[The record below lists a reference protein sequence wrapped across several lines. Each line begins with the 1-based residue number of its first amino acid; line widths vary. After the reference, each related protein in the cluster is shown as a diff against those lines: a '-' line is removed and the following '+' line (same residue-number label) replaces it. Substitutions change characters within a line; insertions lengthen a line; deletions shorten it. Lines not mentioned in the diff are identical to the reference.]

1 MPLPRVV
8 APLLVALL
16 TLAACSQTGGEVGSA
31 PVTEAPA
38 PEAPAPAPEAPE
50 AGPDEPADD
59 AQADEA
65 DEPAEREPDEPL
77 GEIVGQV
84 DVAGTTYDIL
94 EVRRCEPLQ
103 MEMLDRD
110 LEVQGFGVHG
120 GERVQID
127 VYVQKVAGQQL
138 DEVSW
143 AGPEGIFGGPED
155 AAVTFDGSVVRGSAT
170 VRDAL
175 TQEQTLPVTFE
186 LEVPDEIVQCR

>member
-38 PEAPAPAPEAPE
+38 PEAPAPATEAPE

-127 VYVQKVAGQQL
+127 VYVQEVAGQQL

-155 AAVTFDGSVVRGSAT
+155 VAVTFDGSVVRGSAT

>member
-1 MPLPRVV
+1 
-8 APLLVALL
+8 
-16 TLAACSQTGGEVGSA
+16 
-31 PVTEAPA
+31 
-38 PEAPAPAPEAPE
+38 
-50 AGPDEPADD
+50 
-59 AQADEA
+59 
-65 DEPAEREPDEPL
+65 
-77 GEIVGQV
+77 VGQV

-103 MEMLDRD
+103 KEMLDRD

-127 VYVQKVAGQQL
+127 VYVQEVAGQQL

-155 AAVTFDGSVVRGSAT
+155 AAVPFDGSVVRGSAT
-170 VRDAL
+170 VRDSL

-186 LEVPDEIVQCR
+186 LEVPDEIVRCRWGERRSPQADGASPSPTRPGTGSGCGPGPQARARRRRRWSGAGPPGPRAGHVGILAANPRRETQ